1 MNVESTQGSG
11 EPVVKVERAGAL
23 ALVTLNRPERRNA
36 LDRALV
42 DALHQVLDSLQ
53 GDESVGA
60 MILAGAGEKAFAAGA
75 DIAELR
81 ERRRAEALQSINSRL
96 FQRVEEMPFPVVAA
110 IRGFCLG
117 GGCELALACD
127 LRVAGEGSRFGQ
139 PEVSLGIVPGAGATY
154 RLPRLVGAGK
164 ARELVFT
171 GRVLDAAEALR
182 IGLVNQVVP
191 DAEVEAAARRLA
203 DEIVRQDRLAVRFAK
218 LLFRLDGSF
227 RPGAGFIGEAM
238 AQAVLFE
245 SDEKLRRMTEFL
257 ERSRRK

>member
-1 MNVESTQGSG
+1 MNLPK
-11 EPVVKVERAGAL
+11 EPVVKLERAGAL

-36 LDRALV
+36 LDRAMV
-42 DALHQVLDSLQ
+42 DALHAVLDELQ
-53 GDESVGA
+53 GDESDIGVGA
-60 MILAGAGEKAFAAGA
+60 MVLSGAGEKAFAAGA

-81 ERRRAEALQSINSRL
+81 ERRRKEALQSINSRL
-96 FQRVEEMPFPVVAA
+96 FQRVEEAPFPVIAA

-127 LRVAGEGSRFGQ
+127 LRVAGEGAKFGQ

-171 GRVLDAAEALR
+171 GRILDAAEALR

-191 DAEVEAAARRLA
+191 DGEVEAAARSLA
-203 DEIVRQDRLAVRFAK
+203 EQIVKQDRLAVRFAK
-218 LLFRLDGSF
+218 LLFRLDGSA

-245 SDEKLRRMTEFL
+245 SEEKLRRMTDFL
-257 ERSRRK
+257 ERSKPKK